1 MKTREECNNSMR
13 LESYDLQIFA
23 RQLFELNG
31 QKILDSLKT
40 SDYMT
45 ADRVIAAGCGDS
57 YCAAFA
63 AEGAFRNLVGI
74 PMVGRPA
81 IEISRN
87 YDSRDFDHVL
97 FYGISSR
104 GRTSRVIEAAMRTK
118 ALSTCSKAIAIV
130 NFLVE
135 KSQLEKECDSSIYVQ
150 MPKFECGEYTEH
162 APCQRSYFSTMF
174 TMMLQAIQM
183 GLVRGNYDEE
193 QAKAYIEGILQY
205 AESFTTEL
213 LAPMDDRMWELAK
226 KWNEFR
232 QFEVVG
238 SGSDFP
244 SSWFVA
250 AKVVEA
256 FGDIATYET
265 PENWM
270 ACCRYAKNPES
281 IGTIVVLDKD
291 LPSFN
296 YTLRVIEEMVRIG
309 RPVIVFTDANADLFP
324 EQCEVFQI
332 PSTPYRFAKPIMQ
345 YCPIGFLCGYIKEMR
360 GVSFY
365 RFGGEVDDE
374 RGTMHE
380 KLKDIYFEAAPAP
393 VIVK

>member
-1 MKTREECNNSMR
+1 MR
-13 LESYDLQIFA
+13 LESYDLQRFA
-23 RQLFELNG
+23 RQLYELNG
-31 QKILDSLKT
+31 SKIMNSLKT
-40 SDYMT
+40 VDYMT
-45 ADRVIAAGCGDS
+45 PDRVIAVGCGDS

-63 AEGAFRNLVGI
+63 AEAAFKKLVGI

-118 ALSTCSKAIAIV
+118 ALSTSSKAIAIV
-130 NFLVE
+130 NYLVE
-135 KSQLEKECDSSIYVQ
+135 KSQLERECDDSIYVK

-193 QAKAYIEGILQY
+193 QAKDYIEAILQY
-205 AESFTTEL
+205 AESFNDEL
-213 LAPMDDRMWELAK
+213 LKPMDDRMWEIAQ
-226 KWNEFR
+226 KWNDFN
-232 QFEVVG
+232 QFEVIG
-238 SGSDFP
+238 SGADVP

-250 AKVVEA
+250 AKIVEA

-265 PENWM
+265 AENWM
-270 ACCRYAKNPES
+270 SCCRYAKNPES

-291 LPSFN
+291 APSFE
-296 YTLRVIEEMVRIG
+296 YTVKAVEEMVRIG
-309 RPVIVFTDANADLFP
+309 RPTLVFTDADSKCFP
-324 EQCEVFQI
+324 EGAEIFKL
-332 PSTPYRFAKPIMQ
+332 PTTPYRFIKPIMQ

-365 RFGGEVDDE
+365 RAKGECDDE
-374 RGTMHE
+374 RGTLNE
-380 KLKDIYFEAAPAP
+380 KLADIYFEAAPAP

>member
-1 MKTREECNNSMR
+1 MKTKQECNNSMR
-13 LESYDLQIFA
+13 LESYDLQKFA
-23 RQLFELNG
+23 RQLYELNG
-31 QKILDSLKT
+31 KKIMESLKT
-40 SDYMT
+40 ADYMT
-45 ADRVIAAGCGDS
+45 PDRVIAVGCGDS

-63 AEGAFRNLVGI
+63 AEAAFKDLVGI
-74 PMVGRPA
+74 PMLGRPA
-81 IEISRN
+81 IEISRV
-87 YDSRDFDHVL
+87 YDGRDFDHML

-104 GRTSRVIEAAMRTK
+104 GKTNRVIEAAMRTK
-118 ALSTCSKAIAIV
+118 ALSRCSKAVAIV

-135 KSQLEKECDSSIYVQ
+135 KSHLERECDSSIYVK

-183 GLVRGNYDEE
+183 GLVRGNYDAD
-193 QAKAYIEGILQY
+193 QANEYLEGILQY
-205 AESFTTEL
+205 AESFTDEV
-213 LAPMDDRMWELAK
+213 LAPMDDRMWEIAK
-226 KWNEFR
+226 KWQGFN

-238 SGSDFP
+238 SGSDVP

-256 FGDIATYET
+256 FGDIATYDT

-270 ACCRYAKNPES
+270 ATGRYAKNHDQ
-281 IGTIVVLDKD
+281 IGTVVVLDKD

-296 YTLRVIEEMVRIG
+296 YTLKVIREMVRVG
-309 RPVIVFTDANADLFP
+309 RPVVVLTDAEEELFP
-324 EQCEVFQI
+324 TECEVFTM

-345 YCPIGFLCGYIKEMR
+345 YCPIGFLCGYIKELR

-365 RFGGEVDDE
+365 RYGGELDDAD
-374 RGTMHE
+374 GTLHQ
-380 KLKDIYFEAAPAP
+380 KLSGVYFDDAPAP
-393 VIVK
+393 VIVE